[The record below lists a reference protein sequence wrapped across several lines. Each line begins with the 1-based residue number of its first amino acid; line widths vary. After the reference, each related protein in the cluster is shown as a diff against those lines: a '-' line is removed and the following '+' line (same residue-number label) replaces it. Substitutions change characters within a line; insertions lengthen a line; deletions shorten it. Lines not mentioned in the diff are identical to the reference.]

1 MSKHFLQSTARE
13 KYINLEGK
21 ATFRLE
27 APDFEAMAILETTP
41 LGNYLFCPYGP
52 NLLGENPHA
61 SLRTSLKAL
70 KTLAKEQKA
79 FFVRIEPTIPFSN
92 NTDQNDESVFT
103 PDFMRSLGL
112 KKSHDIE
119 PAHTWALDLS
129 QSEED
134 LLHEMPY
141 SRIQYWHSAEKK
153 GLKLRTT
160 KDPKEITVL
169 TSLLAE
175 VSEKNHFNPQEEN
188 HLKNQL
194 KSGFATLYIA
204 EYDGQPLAAS
214 LIYDH
219 NGIRYYAHSA
229 SSRKNKKLSK
239 LSAGTV
245 VLIQE
250 IVDAKRQGFESFDF
264 WGITTSKDPNHP
276 WYGFTAYKKSFGGQ
290 QIDFSGTWDL
300 PLNSLHYR
308 LYRLIRKINRKRR
321 KK

>member
-1 MSKHFLQSTARE
+1 MSKHFLQSSDWE

-21 ATFRLE
+21 KTFRLRE
-27 APDFEAMAILETTP
+27 NDFEAMAILEKTP

-52 NLLGENPHA
+52 NLLGENPRA
-61 SLRTSLKAL
+61 SLRNALDAL
-70 KTLAKEQKA
+70 KKLAKEQKA
-79 FFVRIEPTIPFSN
+79 FFIRIEPTVPFSEQSN
-92 NTDQNDESVFT
+92 NEEIFT
-103 PDFMRSLGL
+103 PVFMHSLKL
-112 KKSHDIE
+112 QKSHNIE
-119 PAHTWALDLS
+119 PAHTWTIDLS
-129 QSEED
+129 QTEEAI
-134 LLHEMPY
+134 LHEMPY

-153 GLKLRTT
+153 GLKLRTS
-160 KDPKEITVL
+160 KNPEEITIL

-175 VSEKNHFNPQEEN
+175 VSEKNHFNPQEET

-204 EYDGQPLAAS
+204 EYDNQPLAAS
-214 LIYDH
+214 LIYDYDSV
-219 NGIRYYAHSA
+219 RYYAHSA

-250 IVDAKRQGFESFDF
+250 IVDAKRQNFKTFDF
-264 WGITTSKDPNHP
+264 WGITTSEDPNHP
-276 WYGFTAYKKSFGGQ
+276 WYGFTSYKKSFGGQ
-290 QIDFSGTWDL
+290 QVDFSGTWDL

-308 LYRLIRKINRKRR
+308 LYNFIRKINRKRR